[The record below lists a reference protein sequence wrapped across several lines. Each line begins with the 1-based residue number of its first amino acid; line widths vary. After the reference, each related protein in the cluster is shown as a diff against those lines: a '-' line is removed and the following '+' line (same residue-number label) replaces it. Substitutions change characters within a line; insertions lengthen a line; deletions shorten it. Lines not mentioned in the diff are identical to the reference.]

1 MRREGEGR
9 REGEEGRGEE
19 GEGRKEGGGRRGEE
33 GRGEEGGGRKEGEE
47 GGGLLS
53 PFLLLIVVVM
63 SIRHLTYRVK
73 GVIKWTFTLREAAFL
88 FLTQMKRTQCSA
100 ALPVFA
106 HNCAPNSCPLEVKPH
121 PMNTI
126 YHILV
131 ASLYLISVYFCL
143 VDQELSS

>member
-53 PFLLLIVVVM
+53 PFLLLIVVLM
-63 SIRHLTYRVK
+63 SIRHLTYRGQMCDQVDLH
-73 GVIKWTFTLREAAFL
+73 IERSSFSFL
-88 FLTQMKRTQCSA
+88 DTNEKDSM
-100 ALPVFA
+100 
-106 HNCAPNSCPLEVKPH
+106 
-121 PMNTI
+121 
-126 YHILV
+126 
-131 ASLYLISVYFCL
+131 
-143 VDQELSS
+143 